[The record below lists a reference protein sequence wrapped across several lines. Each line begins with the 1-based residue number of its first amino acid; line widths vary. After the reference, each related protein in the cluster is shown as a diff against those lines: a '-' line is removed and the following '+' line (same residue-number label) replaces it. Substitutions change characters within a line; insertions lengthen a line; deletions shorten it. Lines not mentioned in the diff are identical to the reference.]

1 MRTAIRSG
9 VTGDSFQPT
18 DIVEVDWDQPLVPLR
33 RPGPARVLV
42 RRDGVPVSFVPVQ
55 VPRGGL
61 DPDGLRAAIG
71 NPEPASRC
79 IAGGDPARL
88 RLSVVVTTCAASD
101 ELIRTLDGLRAQ
113 SQRPAQILLVDNRP
127 ATSGVEDMLVDR
139 GIDDVRLIVV
149 AEPGLSRARNAGLA
163 AATGEIVAFTDDD
176 VVVDRRWAECL
187 LDGFVDEKV
196 ACVTGLV
203 LPWELRT
210 PAQALFEQFGGFGKG
225 FRRRRFDLIADRDP
239 SPLYPYAAGLFGTGA
254 NSAFRAGLLRA
265 AGGFDVCLGTGSPAR
280 GGEDLD
286 VHLTLIQLGHAIVYE
301 PGALIRHSHHAD
313 MDALRKQIFNYG
325 AGLSA
330 MLAKRWV
337 SSRRERRELNAKLIA
352 GMRYLLRGN
361 SPKNARKTA
370 DYPRSLTVAEL
381 LGFLYG
387 PIAYGISRWTRRGTL

>member
-1 MRTAIRSG
+1 MP
-9 VTGDSFQPT
+9 SFQPT
-18 DIVEVDWDQPLVPLR
+18 EIVEVDWDRPLVPLY
-33 RPGPARVLV
+33 RPGPARLLV

-55 VPRGGL
+55 VPHGGL

-71 NPEPASRC
+71 TPEPAHPRTTGRDRS
-79 IAGGDPARL
+79 RL

-101 ELIRTLDGLRAQ
+101 ELVRTLDGLQAQ
-113 SQRPAQILLVDNRP
+113 SLRPAQILLIDNRP
-127 ATSGVEDMLVDR
+127 ATSGVAEMLVDQ
-139 GIDDVRLIVV
+139 GIDDVRLITVP
-149 AEPGLSRARNAGLA
+149 EPGLSRARNAGLA

-187 LDGFVDEKV
+187 LDAFVDENV

-210 PAQALFEQFGGFGKG
+210 PAQTLFEQFGGFGKG
-225 FRRRRFDLIADRDP
+225 FRRRRFDLAADRDP
-239 SPLYPYAAGLFGTGA
+239 SPLYPYAAGVFGTGA
-254 NSAFRAGLLRA
+254 NGAFRAAALRA

-286 VHLTLIQLGHAIVYE
+286 MHLTLIQRGHAIVYE

-330 MLAKRWV
+330 MLAKRWFTN
-337 SSRRERRELNAKLIA
+337 RRERRELTVKLVE
-352 GMRYLLRGN
+352 GMRYLLRGS
-361 SPKNARKTA
+361 SPKNAHKSA
-370 DYPRSLTVAEL
+370 DYPRELTVAEL

-387 PIAYGISRWTRRGTL
+387 PIAYGISRWTRRGALR